1 MDRVTKYIDASANSW
16 RKGGPL
22 PLPWGLLLLL
32 VFTGNALVATIAWI
46 SVRLATQY
54 FLAPGGG
61 GPPIVLQPCHRT
73 Q

>member
-1 MDRVTKYIDASANSW
+1 LFGESAPMDRVTKYIDAPARSW

-22 PLPWGLLLLL
+22 PLQWGLLLLL

-54 FLAPGGG
+54 FLG
-61 GPPIVLQPCHRT
+61 
-73 Q
+73 

>member
-1 MDRVTKYIDASANSW
+1 MDRVTKYIDESASIW

-54 FLAPGGG
+54 FLG
-61 GPPIVLQPCHRT
+61 
-73 Q
+73 